1 MRRGAADATAKGS
14 RARFRVFRVTNV
26 PSSFVV
32 VGDGAARLLDDENS
46 SQKKPPPFASRIRS
60 TLGTLLRSRSPGVT
74 RSDAAP
80 LTIDSAQR
88 YPIARDLTGLEEE
101 HRDLTEV
108 KVDEVLRLVRD
119 VGAEVA
125 ADDAVPGGVV
135 LLVEL
140 LLDERG
146 DVLLDVVLLES
157 LRKTEEREER
167 GYVRG

>member
-1 MRRGAADATAKGS
+1 
-14 RARFRVFRVTNV
+14 
-26 PSSFVV
+26 
-32 VGDGAARLLDDENS
+32 
-46 SQKKPPPFASRIRS
+46 
-60 TLGTLLRSRSPGVT
+60 VT

>member
-1 MRRGAADATAKGS
+1 
-14 RARFRVFRVTNV
+14 VFRVANV

-46 SQKKPPPFASRIRS
+46 SQKKPPLASRIRS
-60 TLGTLLRSRSPGVT
+60 TLGTLPRSRSPGVT

-157 LRKTEEREER
+157 LRKTAEREER